1 MAPHLSLPEST
12 SHSCLGKSSAPGPHF
27 SKTPPSAERPATAL
41 TLSECDGK
49 RIAVVL
55 GIEGKRQVLRGVGHW
70 SYHPTLGNALRI
82 PIDGDQGCASEILLA
97 EESWRGE
104 AALDNQYGCEVRI
117 TLF

>member
-1 MAPHLSLPEST
+1 MAPHVSLPDSASHDYLGQST
-12 SHSCLGKSSAPGPHF
+12 ASRPHF
-27 SKTPPSAERPATAL
+27 SSVGASVNRAPS
-41 TLSECDGK
+41 TLSLAQCDGK

-70 SYHPTLGNALRI
+70 SYHPIVGNALRI
-82 PIDGDQGCASEILLA
+82 PLDGDQGCASEILLA

-104 AALDNQYGCEVRI
+104 ATTDTQYGCEVRI